1 MLISGRSLEFRLCVC
16 VCRFGLKGKVDATL
30 RMEVREKEKKE
41 RERERRERER
51 RERER
56 EEREREK
63 RDTCTCIF
71 PPVQVTDPNSHS
83 EEYLVPLELKTGRM
97 NTKYG
102 TTQHRAQVNHTPY
115 LIRSYDIA

>member
-1 MLISGRSLEFRLCVC
+1 MR

-30 RMEVREKEKKE
+30 RMKVREKEKKE
-41 RERERRERER
+41 RERER
-51 RERER
+51 
-56 EEREREK
+56 

-71 PPVQVTDPNSHS
+71 PPVQVTDSNSHS